1 MITIIK
7 DADHTE
13 RKEFTCFNCGCVFQ
27 ADKWDYEIWNPNGTW
42 AYRIACPICKD
53 YRWRKYNKHLKKYN
67 GVRDVLESEE
77 KTSNS

>member
-67 GVRDVLESEE
+67 GVRDVLKSEE
-77 KTSNS
+77 ETSNS